1 MAEQAIDNTELHR
14 ENNQPTKR
22 HFEWLDFPWQRVP
35 MLLSNSSTSLYA
47 LCLVLC
53 KTVWKYSRVWFSV
66 KLMVWT
72 WWIMFS
78 LHKYVQSKVTKVNI
92 LPSCLI
98 VNCTCFARLQW
109 MLHTRLSISR
119 FEFRMIPKAC
129 SDEEI
134 LVKTE
139 RWIFAWITL
148 FRLDNLFSHV
158 NDKEINSRHSKNY
171 CKPILSTARDRRCNC
186 KENSRG

>member
-1 MAEQAIDNTELHR
+1 
-14 ENNQPTKR
+14 
-22 HFEWLDFPWQRVP
+22 
-35 MLLSNSSTSLYA
+35 
-47 LCLVLC
+47 
-53 KTVWKYSRVWFSV
+53 
-66 KLMVWT
+66 
-72 WWIMFS
+72 
-78 LHKYVQSKVTKVNI
+78 
-92 LPSCLI
+92 
-98 VNCTCFARLQW
+98 

-171 CKPILSTARDRRCNC
+171 SKPILSTARDWREFERLEIFCNLC
-186 KENSRG
+186 LWENFTKVNSDYVFKNINIVNNSERTILGVVCRSLNLKIVKYSSACMKSLSIDLTYAENDFIKMYGCTCYAI

>member
-1 MAEQAIDNTELHR
+1 
-14 ENNQPTKR
+14 
-22 HFEWLDFPWQRVP
+22 
-35 MLLSNSSTSLYA
+35 
-47 LCLVLC
+47 
-53 KTVWKYSRVWFSV
+53 
-66 KLMVWT
+66 MVWT

-98 VNCTCFARLQW
+98 VNCTCFAGLQW

-158 NDKEINSRHSKNY
+158 QMTKRLTLGTLKTIVSPFCRLLEIDDVFVKRIREVRN
-171 CKPILSTARDRRCNC
+171 IL
-186 KENSRG
+186 

>member
-1 MAEQAIDNTELHR
+1 
-14 ENNQPTKR
+14 
-22 HFEWLDFPWQRVP
+22 
-35 MLLSNSSTSLYA
+35 
-47 LCLVLC
+47 
-53 KTVWKYSRVWFSV
+53 
-66 KLMVWT
+66 MVWT

-109 MLHTRLSISR
+109 MLHTGLSISR

-148 FRLDNLFSHV
+148 FRLDNLFFYV
-158 NDKEINSRHSKNY
+158 NDKEINSRRSKNY
-171 CKPILSTARDRRCNC
+171 CKPILSTARDWRCVC
-186 KENSRG
+186 KENSRGSKYFVIFVFGKILRR